1 MILTPCHF
9 GKFKVTEIKN
19 VKFVSGVDLSNG
31 VNW

>member
-1 MILTPCHF
+1 MILTPSHF
-9 GKFKVTEIKN
+9 GKFKVTEKKN